1 MPPEEFEKI
10 FKPFYRVDE
19 TRTRA
24 TGGTGLGLTIV
35 ANVVNEHQ
43 GKVWAEQSN
52 LGWACCHDS
61 TSIMETKLFKTRR
74 YFHIALFLFIFT
86 LLISVH

>member
-1 MPPEEFEKI
+1 MHRNVQENDYVQIRVDDNGLGLPPEEFEKI

-52 LGWACCHDS
+52 LGGLAVTIQLPLWKQS
-61 TSIMETKLFKTRR
+61 
-74 YFHIALFLFIFT
+74 
-86 LLISVH
+86 